1 MNGPGTHLTV
11 DALTQMRFTHP
22 YLVRFLEDLVRLVGM
37 HLIMGPNVIGERRKW
52 DGWVVLAE
60 SHAAIHVHGDMCHMD
75 LFSCQ
80 RFDVEVPLAFMRH
93 RLKLSQTRTA
103 VRERPMLDPIGGSDA

>member
-1 MNGPGTHLTV
+1 MPAKSKAQQKLMGADLARARAGKGTRTGMSK
-11 DALTQMRFTHP
+11 AK
-22 YLVRFLEDLVRLVGM
+22 LE
-37 HLIMGPNVIGERRKW
+37 EYASTKRK
-52 DGWVVLAE
+52 GLPA
-60 SHAAIHVHGDMCHMD
+60 
-75 LFSCQ
+75 